1 MTQKKEKR
9 TFFGWLKWAGNRYF
23 IRAMSSMAL
32 GLFSSLIIGLILSQL
47 GKLPYLG
54 FLAPFAEVVGASSP
68 VVGSAIGAA
77 IAWGLADDLGTGRI
91 TAAGQTERL
100 EITGSGERSEK
111 AVDIHAPAGQ
121 TVTVFETL
129 RAEKGLLVR
138 TALHVEKDAKVRL
151 VQIQNA
157 AQGSLLR
164 LETSGECAEN
174 GQVELI
180 QVLLG
185 RGDVYSDGQ
194 FELNGNGAG
203 FTAGIGYLGQKQQTV
218 DMNLVVNHWGQ
229 KTTSEINAAGALKDD
244 AQKIFR
250 GTIDFKKGSAGSVGS
265 EQETVLMLG
274 DGVVNKTVPL
284 ILCAEENVVGN
295 HGATIGELDE
305 DTLFYF
311 ESRGISAAE
320 AENIMAR
327 AAIERLARTIE
338 DEAAQ
343 AAILSELEEVL

>member
-1 MTQKKEKR
+1 MSETILINRLPTR
-9 TFFGWLKWAGNRYF
+9 TWNRLGVNET
-23 IRAMSSMAL
+23 AL
-32 GLFSSLIIGLILSQL
+32 T
-47 GKLPYLG
+47 
-54 FLAPFAEVVGASSP
+54 
-68 VVGSAIGAA
+68 
-77 IAWGLADDLGTGRI
+77 WGQADDLGTETI

-100 EITGSGERSEK
+100 AISGSGDYSEK
-111 AVDIHAPAGQ
+111 AVDIHAPAGRS
-121 TVTVFETL
+121 VTVFETMT
-129 RAEKGLLVR
+129 AEKRLLVR

-151 VQIQNA
+151 VQIQNTA
-157 AQGSLLR
+157 DASLLR
-164 LETSGECAEN
+164 LETSGECEEN
-174 GQVELI
+174 AQVELI
-180 QVLLG
+180 QVFLG
-185 RGDVYSDGQ
+185 RGDVYSDGH
-194 FELNGNGAG
+194 FELNGSGAG

-218 DMNLVVNHWGQ
+218 DMNLVVNHLGQ
-229 KTTSEINAAGALKDD
+229 KTTSEINASGALKDD

-311 ESRGISAAE
+311 ESRGSSAAE
-320 AENIMAR
+320 AENIMVR

-343 AAILSELEEVL
+343 AAILAELEEVL